1 MAGANGNFQ
10 TEEVQVDYANL
21 WLSQVN
27 PEWLQQ
33 TKAGLN
39 GVYPDYAGASDVIQ
53 TTLLLDHFIKTDA
66 PRCLRG
72 SLPDIA
78 VR

>member
-1 MAGANGNFQ
+1 MAGANGNLR
-10 TEEVQVDYANL
+10 TEEVQVDHANL

-27 PEWLQQ
+27 LEWLEQ
-33 TKAGLN
+33 TKAGLTA
-39 GVYPDYAGASDVIQ
+39 VYPGYAGASEVIQ
-53 TTLLLDHFIKTDA
+53 TKLLLDHFITTDA